1 MVIIIDNSFLIFK
14 KRDIFLSEYPYDIGN
29 EIDAVSFHY
38 CKHKLTMP
46 GYTCREQLTSTID
59 LNQESEE
66 IWKKMNRKLRQ
77 KIKKATKEN
86 ITWKMN
92 ENFNEF
98 YAISKDFMKQ
108 KNYATRLG
116 FLSLELPNVK
126 IMEKYGTLFTAELN
140 GEILGGHLYLEDNEN
155 ILAWISASKRLAVD
169 KETSTLINCAN
180 CLLHWQ
186 AITYAKEKSLRTFNW
201 GGLWSMKEALDPK
214 KNSVNA
220 FKLSFGGGTETA
232 YSYSKINNKLYEKL
246 SYLYNKILA
255 HEAGSQEAV
264 SEEIE
269 S

>member
-1 MVIIIDNSFLIFK
+1 MVIIIDSSFLIFK
-14 KRDIFLSEYPYDIGN
+14 KRDIFLSEYPYDIGD
-29 EIDAVSFHY
+29 EIDVVSFHY
-38 CKHKLTMP
+38 CKNKINLP
-46 GYTCREQLTSTID
+46 GYKCVEQLTSTID
-59 LNQESEE
+59 LHQESEE
-66 IWKKMNRKLRQ
+66 IWKKMHRKLRQ
-77 KIKKATKEN
+77 KINKATKEN
-86 ITWKMN
+86 IVWKIN

-98 YAISKDFMKQ
+98 YAISRDFMKQ
-108 KNYATRLG
+108 KNFATRLG
-116 FLSLELPNVK
+116 FLSLELPNIK

-140 GEILGGHLYLEDNEN
+140 GEILGGHLYLEDDEH

-246 SYLYNKILA
+246 SYIYNKTLA
-255 HEAGSQEAV
+255 HEAASA
-264 SEEIE
+264 EIE

>member
-1 MVIIIDNSFLIFK
+1 MVKIIDYSFLIFK
-14 KRDIFLSEYPYDIGN
+14 KKDVFFSESPYDIH
-29 EIDAVSFHY
+29 DDTDVVTFHY
-38 CKHKLTMP
+38 CKNKINVP
-46 GYTCREQLTSTID
+46 GYKCAEILTSTID
-59 LNQESEE
+59 LTQESEE
-66 IWKKMNRKLRQ
+66 IWNNMNRKLRQ

-86 ITWKMN
+86 ITWKIN

-140 GEILGGHLYLEDNEN
+140 GKILGGHLYLEDNEN
-155 ILAWISASKRLAVD
+155 ILAWISASNRLAVD

-186 AITYAKEKSLRTFNW
+186 AMNYAKEKSIKTFNW
-201 GGLWSMKEALDPK
+201 GGLWSAKESLDPA
-214 KNSVNA
+214 KNSINV
-220 FKLSFGGGTETA
+220 FKLSYGGKTETT
-232 YSYSKINNKLYEKL
+232 YSYVKIYNKLYEKL
-246 SYLYNKILA
+246 SNIYNNAMI
-255 HEAGSQEAV
+255 HEAGNGET
-264 SEEIE
+264 E

>member
-1 MVIIIDNSFLIFK
+1 MVIIIDTSFLIFK

-38 CKHKLTMP
+38 CKHKINMP

-59 LNQESEE
+59 LNQELEE

-86 ITWKMN
+86 IIWKIN

-98 YAISKDFMKQ
+98 YTISKDFMKQ

-140 GEILGGHLYLEDNEN
+140 GEILGGHLYLEDNDN

-169 KETSTLINCAN
+169 KDTSTLINCAN
-180 CLLHWQ
+180 GLLHWQ
-186 AITYAKEKSLRTFNW
+186 AINYAKEKSIRTFNW

-214 KNSVNA
+214 KNFINA
-220 FKLSFGGGTETA
+220 YKLSYGGQIETS
-232 YSYSKINNKLYEKL
+232 YSYSKINNKYYEKL
-246 SYLYNKILA
+246 SYLYNKTLA
-255 HEAGSQEAV
+255 HEAEI
-264 SEEIE
+264 EEIE